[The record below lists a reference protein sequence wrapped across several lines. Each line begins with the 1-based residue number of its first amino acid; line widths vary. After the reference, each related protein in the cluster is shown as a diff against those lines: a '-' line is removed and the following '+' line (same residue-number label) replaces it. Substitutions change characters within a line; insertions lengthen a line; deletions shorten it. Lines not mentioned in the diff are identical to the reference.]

1 VVPLP
6 VPDPVPEL
14 EELESEVPLW
24 DFAFLGFLVFLLVV
38 LSSVVVSELVPEVEP
53 ERLRVPL

>member
-1 VVPLP
+1 MVVPLP
-6 VPDPVPEL
+6 VPDPEPE
-14 EELESEVPLW
+14 EPESEVPLW
-24 DFAFLGFLVFLLVV
+24 DFAFLCFLVFLFVV